1 MKHVFICFILFLLIF
16 FSVIH
21 DEKCLAETAVW
32 STPDLKALIDE
43 GLTSNKEIKSI
54 ESMIESLKDNID
66 YADSLPDP
74 RIGIALLNLPAD
86 SFKFDEQAMT
96 QKQIFMAQKFPW
108 FGKLNL
114 KSQQAG
120 LKVVRQQAVLEAR
133 KLELARKIASTYFE
147 LGFIA
152 KGQEIN
158 LRLADMM
165 KQIIRNAETRYA
177 TGRGLQQNIFQAQVE
192 LSKLIDEKIILGK
205 KRRVKVDRV
214 NELLNRLGFT
224 PVNPPASIKCPDQ
237 KLNADNLTPMALKQ
251 NPWLKVKGIET
262 DQARLGIKLAKKD
275 YWPDMDVKVAY
286 GLREEVMDQDLDD
299 FVSASVMMNLPLWQN
314 KRQDKKLTATE
325 KNLDAAIKSY
335 ENLADTIP
343 HKIDALV
350 TEINDIQK
358 SYKLYKESLIVQAK
372 QWAKSSISDYEV
384 GKVEFNTMIN
394 AQIRLLRFELQSEK
408 YLFEIYQKLAELE
421 ELIGGTI

>member
-1 MKHVFICFILFLLIF
+1 MKREFIYFILLLLIF
-16 FSVIH
+16 CSVTH
-21 DEKCLAETAVW
+21 DKKCLAETSVW
-32 STPDLKALIDE
+32 PTPDLKALIDE
-43 GLTSNKEIKSI
+43 GLKSNKEIKSI
-54 ESMIESLKDNID
+54 ESMIESLKQNID
-66 YADSLPDP
+66 YEDSLPDP
-74 RIGIALLNLPAD
+74 RIGIALLNLPVD

-96 QKQIFMAQKFPW
+96 QKQIFMVQKFPW
-108 FGKLNL
+108 FGKLSL

-120 LKVVRQQAVLEAR
+120 LKVARQQAVLEAR
-133 KLELARKIASTYFE
+133 KLELTRKIATTYYE

-152 KGQEIN
+152 KSQMIN

-192 LSKLIDEKIILGK
+192 LSKLMDEKIILGK
-205 KRRVKVDRV
+205 KRRVKEDRV
-214 NELLNRLGFT
+214 NELLNRLSFT
-224 PVNPPASIKCPDQ
+224 PVKPPGAIKCPDLE
-237 KLNADNLTPMALKQ
+237 LNVDNLTPMALEK
-251 NPWLKVKGIET
+251 NFWLKIKGIET

-299 FVSASVMMNLPLWQN
+299 FVSASVTMNLPLWQE
-314 KRQDKKLTATE
+314 KRQDKKLTATK

-358 SYKLYKESLIVQAK
+358 SYKLYKDSLIIQAK

-408 YLFEIYQKLAELE
+408 YLFETYQKYAELE